1 MQDVSRGGAKSN
13 GKIDMRYHNRLSS
26 SELELS
32 NNLGLAIGQ
41 AMSGLPVAQ
50 QLHAAV
56 MCVAHIIHSDFLDA
70 DDARQVLDDFR
81 GTVDLE
87 LTAPACAIGGVRQSG
102 A

>member
-1 MQDVSRGGAKSN
+1 MLAEGAQN
-13 GKIDMRYHNRLSS
+13 RTAKIDMRYQNQLSS
-26 SELELS
+26 LELELS
-32 NNLGLAIGQ
+32 NNLGFAIRE

-70 DDARQVLDDFR
+70 DVARQVLDDFR
-81 GTVDLE
+81 DTVDLE
-87 LTAPACAIGGVRQSG
+87 LTALRAQLA

>member
-1 MQDVSRGGAKSN
+1 
-13 GKIDMRYHNRLSS
+13 MRYQNQLTG

-32 NNLGLAIGQ
+32 NNLGFAIREV
-41 AMSGLPVAQ
+41 MSGLPVAQ
-50 QLHAAV
+50 QLYAAV

-81 GTVDLE
+81 DTVDLE
-87 LTAPACAIGGVRQSG
+87 LTALRAQLA

>member
-1 MQDVSRGGAKSN
+1 
-13 GKIDMRYHNRLSS
+13 MRYQNRLSS

-32 NNLGLAIGQ
+32 SNLGLAIGQ

-50 QLHAAV
+50 QLYAAV
-56 MCVAHIIHSDFLDA
+56 MCVTHIIHSDFRDA

-81 GTVDLE
+81 DTVDLE
-87 LTAPACAIGGVRQSG
+87 LTALRAQLA

>member
-1 MQDVSRGGAKSN
+1 MSAEGAQNRTAKN
-13 GKIDMRYHNRLSS
+13 DMRYQNQLSG

-32 NNLGLAIGQ
+32 NNLGFAIRE

-70 DDARQVLDDFR
+70 DVARQVLDDFR
-81 GTVDLE
+81 DTVDLE
-87 LTAPACAIGGVRQSG
+87 LTALRAQLA

>member
-1 MQDVSRGGAKSN
+1 
-13 GKIDMRYHNRLSS
+13 MRYQNQLTG

-32 NNLGLAIGQ
+32 NNLGFAIRE

-50 QLHAAV
+50 QLYAAV

-81 GTVDLE
+81 DTVDLE
-87 LTAPACAIGGVRQSG
+87 LTALRAQLA

>member
-1 MQDVSRGGAKSN
+1 
-13 GKIDMRYHNRLSS
+13 MRYQNQLTG

-32 NNLGLAIGQ
+32 NNLGLAIRE
-41 AMSGLPVAQ
+41 AMSGLPIGQ
-50 QLHAAV
+50 QLYAAV

-81 GTVDLE
+81 DTVDLE
-87 LTAPACAIGGVRQSG
+87 LTALRAQLA

>member
-1 MQDVSRGGAKSN
+1 MLAEGAQN
-13 GKIDMRYHNRLSS
+13 RTAKIDMRYQNQLSS
-26 SELELS
+26 LELELS
-32 NNLGLAIGQ
+32 NNLGFAIRE

-56 MCVAHIIHSDFLDA
+56 MCVAHIIHSDFLHA

-81 GTVDLE
+81 DTVDLE
-87 LTAPACAIGGVRQSG
+87 LTALRAQLA